1 MEAIERRALF
11 LVLAVA
17 IVLGFDRP
25 ADFTTE
31 RGTGW
36 QVVLYVLGLLFLA
49 AAVVLLVVAIAPQTV
64 VALPRDGRE
73 RLMFVSFAL
82 VAAAI
87 VAIVLLRAY
96 GTYYVHHHGLGSG

>member
-1 MEAIERRALF
+1 VEAIERRALF
-11 LVLAVA
+11 LLLAIA

-25 ADFTTE
+25 GDFTVD

-36 QVVLYVLGLLFLA
+36 QVVLYVLGLGFLA
-49 AAVVLLVVAIAPQTV
+49 VAGVLLVVAIAPQAV
-64 VALPRDGRE
+64 VTLPRDRRE
-73 RLMFVSFAL
+73 RLMFFSFAL

-96 GTYYVHHHGLGSG
+96 ATYYLHHHGLLG